1 MKPNLVN
8 KSLIYNIVDKKKEI
22 INNIK
27 KEKNVLFFNFL
38 VILFFIF
45 CGLILLFRYLEKKN
59 KDDTKKN
66 IS

>member
-8 KSLIYNIVDKKKEI
+8 KSLIYDFVGKRNNMI
-22 INNIK
+22 INIK
-27 KEKNVLFFNFL
+27 KEKNILFLNFI

-45 CGLILLFRYLEKKN
+45 CGLILLYRYLEKKRN
-59 KDDTKKN
+59 KKN